1 MNYPSEYGKYI
12 LLESIGQG
20 GMSAIDLAQS
30 SVSNAQ
36 YVRFLVIKRMH
47 AKFVEDS
54 SFIRM
59 FQDEARI
66 NAELQH
72 ANIAQVYDFGQVK
85 NEFYIAMEYIPGLDL
100 RELQRALI
108 SQEKAIPLRVTLKII
123 CEVLEALSY
132 AHNRVDTYGRN
143 MNIVHRDVNPR
154 NVMLSVR
161 GEIKLIDFGVAKS
174 DTKIEQTVNKTLK
187 GKFAYMSPEQFEG
200 AKLDGRSDLFAIG
213 LMLFEMIENR
223 RPFAKLSEV
232 QIMHRILSGRIP
244 QLSGPKDHPQPHLIQ
259 DIHRKVL
266 KTDPDERFENAQQMK
281 DAIIEAAKP
290 IGGIASSQEMASFL
304 RKTIPGKINTIADRL
319 TQYREEITQNDGIS
333 YDTDPFPDDEETLAV
348 PESNPPPPSIVPSPP
363 GSWVPLVL
371 GSLFLGGIG
380 SWFALRPA
388 PQTEIIEIEPITT
401 AKTITAKESIPDKIA
416 EPSKEE
422 TSQTQ
427 SKTNIKTSQTV
438 STVQSKNNRTAGKTA
453 TPKTK
458 NSTSPKVVTKTKTT
472 TKTKSK
478 TTTKTKVKTST
489 ETAKEAVPPVT
500 QEEIFCF
507 IINIP
512 KKLEDRKALSLFI
525 NGKNQPVQRNLN
537 CYVGENRFE
546 LVNTQTG
553 VTKTWSQTIVKK
565 VARSKNITLPPEV
578 LAQP

>member
-30 SVSNAQ
+30 SVSDAQ

-47 AKFVEDS
+47 AKFVEDP
-54 SFIRM
+54 SFVRM

-85 NEFYIAMEYIPGLDL
+85 DEFYIAMEYIPGLDL

-108 SQEKAIPLRVTLKII
+108 MQEKTIPLRITLKII

-244 QLSGPKDHPQPHLIQ
+244 QLSGPKDHPQPELIQ
-259 DIHRKVL
+259 EIHRTAL
-266 KTDPDERFENAQQMK
+266 KTDPNERFENAQEMK
-281 DAIIEAAKP
+281 MAIIEAAKP
-290 IGGIASSQEMASFL
+290 IGGIASNQEMASFL
-304 RKTIPGKINTIADRL
+304 RNVIPGKVNTIADRL
-319 TQYREEITQNDGIS
+319 TQYREEITQNEGIS
-333 YDTDPFPDDEETLAV
+333 YDTEPFPDEEETLAV
-348 PESNPPPPSIVPSPP
+348 PDSAPPPSIVPSNPP
-363 GSWVPLVL
+363 TSWVPFAL
-371 GSLFLGGIG
+371 GFLLLGGVG
-380 SWFALRPA
+380 SWFALRA
-388 PQTEIIEIEPITT
+388 PPQTTEIIEIEPVTT
-401 AKTITAKESIPDKIA
+401 APATKVETKVEKQPETKEKTQP
-416 EPSKEE
+416 
-422 TSQTQ
+422 Q
-427 SKTNIKTSQTV
+427 SKTETVKKTSTKP
-438 STVQSKNNRTAGKTA
+438 T
-453 TPKTK
+453 KTK
-458 NSTSPKVVTKTKTT
+458 TKTGRTVTTKTKKKNTTKVVTKTATQSESKTEAKT
-472 TKTKSK
+472 ETKTE
-478 TTTKTKVKTST
+478 TKTVVAT
-489 ETAKEAVPPVT
+489 P

-507 IINIP
+507 IINVP
-512 KKLEDRKALSLFI
+512 KKSEERKVLSLFI
-525 NGKNQPVQRNLN
+525 NGKKQPVQRNLN
-537 CYVGENRFE
+537 CYVGENQFK
-546 LVNTQTG
+546 LVNTQSG
-553 VTKTWSQTIVKK
+553 VAKTWSQTIVKK

>member
-47 AKFVEDS
+47 AKFVEDP
-54 SFIRM
+54 SFVRM

-85 NEFYIAMEYIPGLDL
+85 DEFYIAMEYIPGLDL

-108 SQEKAIPLRVTLKII
+108 QQEKTIPLRVTLKII
-123 CEVLEALSY
+123 CEILEALNY

-244 QLSGPKDHPQPHLIQ
+244 QLSGPKDHPQPELIQ

-266 KTDPDERFENAQQMK
+266 KTDPDERFGNAQQMK
-281 DAIIEAAKP
+281 EAIIEAAHP
-290 IGGIASSQEMASFL
+290 IGGIASNQEMAAFL
-304 RKTIPGKINTIADRL
+304 RNVIPGKINTIADRL
-319 TQYREEITQNDGIS
+319 TQYREEITHNDGIS
-333 YDTDPFPDDEETLAV
+333 YDTEPFPDDEETLAI
-348 PESNPPPPSIVPSPP
+348 PESNPPPPSIVPSSPS

-371 GSLFLGGIG
+371 GSLLLGGVG
-380 SWFALRPA
+380 SWFALRTV
-388 PQTEIIEIEPITT
+388 PQTEIVEIEPISTT
-401 AKTITAKESIPDKIA
+401 KTLTAKETVSKKPK
-416 EPSKEE
+416 EKPKEE
-422 TSQTQ
+422 DSQVETKTATSAPT
-427 SKTNIKTSQTV
+427 
-438 STVQSKNNRTAGKTA
+438 STVQTKTRRKPGKALST
-453 TPKTK
+453 KTK
-458 NSTSPKVVTKTKTT
+458 NGSTTKVATKTS
-472 TKTKSK
+472 TKTES
-478 TTTKTKVKTST
+478 KTST
-489 ETAKEAVPPVT
+489 ETQSKTSTETVT
-500 QEEIFCF
+500 KTAPATPQEEIFCF

-512 KKLEDRKALSLFI
+512 KNLEERKALSLFI

-537 CYVGENRFE
+537 CYVGENRFK
-546 LVNTQTG
+546 LVNTETG
-553 VTKTWSQTIVKK
+553 VAKTWSQTIVKK

>member
-47 AKFVEDS
+47 AKFVEDP
-54 SFIRM
+54 SFVRM

-85 NEFYIAMEYIPGLDL
+85 DEFYIAMEYIPGLDL

-108 SQEKAIPLRVTLKII
+108 LQDKTIPLRITLKII

-244 QLSGPKDHPQPHLIQ
+244 QLSGPNDHPQPELIQ
-259 DIHRKVL
+259 EIHRKAL
-266 KTDPDERFENAQQMK
+266 KTDPNERFENAQQMK
-281 DAIIEAAKP
+281 EAIIEAAKS
-290 IGGIASSQEMASFL
+290 IGGIASNQEMASFL
-304 RKTIPGKINTIADRL
+304 RNVIPGKVNTIADRL
-319 TQYREEITQNDGIS
+319 TQYREEITQNDGFGN
-333 YDTDPFPDDEETLAV
+333 DTEPFPDDEETLAV
-348 PESNPPPPSIVPSPP
+348 PDSNPPPSIVPASPS
-363 GSWVPLVL
+363 SWKPALL
-371 GSLFLGGIG
+371 GILFLGGIG
-380 SWFALRPA
+380 SWFVLTP
-388 PQTEIIEIEPITT
+388 PSQTTEIIEIETT
-401 AKTITAKESIPDKIA
+401 PTPQTQTVSKTVTKTQKVKAQP
-416 EPSKEE
+416 EPTE
-422 TSQTQ
+422 TQ
-427 SKTNIKTSQTV
+427 SKTSTATVKKTPAT
-438 STVQSKNNRTAGKTA
+438 QSKTKRKTA
-453 TPKTK
+453 TTPKKKKTK
-458 NSTSPKVVTKTKTT
+458 TETVTKTATT
-472 TKTKSK
+472 TVTE
-478 TTTKTKVKTST
+478 TKTETKTIPDT
-489 ETAKEAVPPVT
+489 PK
-500 QEEIFCF
+500 EEIFCF

-512 KKLEDRKALSLFI
+512 KNSEERKVLSLFI
-525 NGKNQPVQRNLN
+525 NGKKQPVQRNLN
-537 CYVGENRFE
+537 CYVGENQFK
-546 LVNTQTG
+546 LVNTVTG
-553 VTKTWSQTIVKK
+553 VAKTWSQTIVKK

-578 LAQP
+578 LAKP

>member
-30 SVSNAQ
+30 SVSDAQ

-47 AKFVEDS
+47 AKFVEDP
-54 SFIRM
+54 SFVRM

-85 NEFYIAMEYIPGLDL
+85 DEFYIAMEYIPGLDL

-108 SQEKAIPLRVTLKII
+108 MQEKTIPLRITLKII

-244 QLSGPKDHPQPHLIQ
+244 QLSGPKDHPQPELIQ
-259 DIHRKVL
+259 EIHRTAL
-266 KTDPDERFENAQQMK
+266 KTDPNERFENAQEMK
-281 DAIIEAAKP
+281 EAIIEAAKP

-304 RKTIPGKINTIADRL
+304 RNVIPGKINTIADRL
-319 TQYREEITQNDGIS
+319 TQYREEITQNEGIS
-333 YDTDPFPDDEETLAV
+333 YDTEPFPDDEETLAV
-348 PESNPPPPSIVPSPP
+348 PDSSPPPPSIVPTTSST
-363 GSWVPLVL
+363 SWVPFAFGALL
-371 GSLFLGGIG
+371 LGGLG
-380 SWFALRPA
+380 SWFALRPT
-388 PQTEIIEIEPITT
+388 PQTTEIIELAPVATATVTKTETKIETPTKEATQTQSETKKSVSTKTT
-401 AKTITAKESIPDKIA
+401 KAKTIPEKTVKKIK
-416 EPSKEE
+416 SK
-422 TSQTQ
+422 
-427 SKTNIKTSQTV
+427 
-438 STVQSKNNRTAGKTA
+438 
-453 TPKTK
+453 
-458 NSTSPKVVTKTKTT
+458 TKTKTET
-472 TKTKSK
+472 VTKTETESE
-478 TTTKTKVKTST
+478 TKTQTVTQ
-489 ETAKEAVPPVT
+489 TAVATP

-507 IINIP
+507 IINVP
-512 KKLEDRKALSLFI
+512 KKSEERKNLSLFI
-525 NGKNQPVQRNLN
+525 NGKKQPVQRNLN
-537 CYVGENRFE
+537 CYVGENQFK
-546 LVNTQTG
+546 LVNTTSG
-553 VTKTWSQTIVKK
+553 VAKTWSQTIVKK

>member
-1 MNYPSEYGKYI
+1 MNYPREYGKYI

-47 AKFVEDS
+47 SKFVEDP
-54 SFIRM
+54 SFVRM

-85 NEFYIAMEYIPGLDL
+85 DEFYIAMEYIPGLDL

-108 SQEKAIPLRVTLKII
+108 VQEKTIPLRITLKVI
-123 CEVLEALSY
+123 CEILEALSY

-200 AKLDGRSDLFAIG
+200 SKLDGRSDLFAIG

-244 QLSGPKDHPQPHLIQ
+244 QLSEPKDHPQPEIIQ
-259 DIHRKVL
+259 AIHRKVL
-266 KTDPDERFENAQQMK
+266 KTNPEERFENAQQMK
-281 DAIIEAAKP
+281 EAIIEAAKP
-290 IGGIASSQEMASFL
+290 IGGIASNQEMASFL
-304 RKTIPGKINTIADRL
+304 RNVIPGKVNTIADRL
-319 TQYREEITQNDGIS
+319 TQYREEITQNEGLS
-333 YDTDPFPDDEETLAV
+333 HDTEPFPDNEETLAI
-348 PESNPPPPSIVPSPP
+348 PDSNPPPPSIVPSSSTSWAPIVLISLFI
-363 GSWVPLVL
+363 GGISSWVAFR
-371 GSLFLGGIG
+371 S
-380 SWFALRPA
+380 A
-388 PQTEIIEIEPITT
+388 PQTEIIEIESISTSTT
-401 AKTITAKESIPDKIA
+401 VTSKKDILDTKKEISTKEKEKKPLENKTV
-416 EPSKEE
+416 
-422 TSQTQ
+422 TS
-427 SKTNIKTSQTV
+427 TSTD
-438 STVQSKNNRTAGKTA
+438 QSKNNRKSEKNIST
-453 TPKTK
+453 KTK
-458 NSTSPKVVTKTKTT
+458 RTNKVVTKTKKS
-472 TKTKSK
+472 TKTKPQTS
-478 TTTKTKVKTST
+478 TKTESKTST
-489 ETAKEAVPPVT
+489 ETTNKTISPPP

-512 KKLEDRKALSLFI
+512 KNSEERKILDLFI
-525 NGKNQPVQRNLN
+525 NGKKQPVQRNLN
-537 CYVGENRFE
+537 CYVGENQFK
-546 LVNTQTG
+546 LVNTETG
-553 VTKTWSQTIVKK
+553 VAKTWSQTIVKK

>member
-30 SVSNAQ
+30 SVSDAQ

-47 AKFVEDS
+47 AKFVEDP
-54 SFIRM
+54 SFVRM

-85 NEFYIAMEYIPGLDL
+85 DEFYIAMEYIPGLDL

-108 SQEKAIPLRVTLKII
+108 MQEKTIPLRITLKII

-244 QLSGPKDHPQPHLIQ
+244 QLSGPKDHPQPELIQ
-259 DIHRKVL
+259 EIHRTAL
-266 KTDPDERFENAQQMK
+266 KTDPNERFEHAQEMK
-281 DAIIEAAKP
+281 EAIIEAAKP

-304 RKTIPGKINTIADRL
+304 RNVIPGKINTIADRL
-319 TQYREEITQNDGIS
+319 TQYREEITQNEGIS
-333 YDTDPFPDDEETLAV
+333 YDTEPFPDDEETLAI
-348 PESNPPPPSIVPSPP
+348 PDSSPPPSIVPTESST
-363 GSWVPLVL
+363 SWVPFAL
-371 GSLFLGGIG
+371 GALLLGGIG

-388 PQTEIIEIEPITT
+388 PQTTEIIELAPVATATVTKTETKTETKIETPTKK
-401 AKTITAKESIPDKIA
+401 AP
-416 EPSKEE
+416 
-422 TSQTQ
+422 QTQ
-427 SKTNIKTSQTV
+427 SETKKSV
-438 STVQSKNNRTAGKTA
+438 STK
-453 TPKTK
+453 P
-458 NSTSPKVVTKTKTT
+458 TKTKTRPEKT
-472 TKTKSK
+472 VKKIKSKTKTK
-478 TTTKTKVKTST
+478 TETVTKTETESETKTVT
-489 ETAKEAVPPVT
+489 QTAVATP

-507 IINIP
+507 IINVP
-512 KKLEDRKALSLFI
+512 KKSEERKNLSLFI
-525 NGKNQPVQRNLN
+525 NGKKQPVQRNLN
-537 CYVGENRFE
+537 CYVGENQFK
-546 LVNTQTG
+546 LVNTTSG
-553 VTKTWSQTIVKK
+553 VAKTWSQTIVKK